1 MSKIIISLKLLE
13 KRSVFIFSAI
23 LFKVIL
29 EYTYINFVN
38 LIFAYA
44 GFNLDV
50 SFVKYLEGWFIY
62 LLFLLYTPHLL
73 RQTSDFIINTLFFSF
88 LSPLLVF
95 YSLSNAVREH
105 LYIVLLGV
113 LIIYLL
119 RKGKKFKLPLVN
131 QGHIYAY
138 LITILGIVIVT
149 SWLIFSGGL
158 NFFNLDLTRV
168 YEFRRDVGLVVN
180 IGITGYLNTWAFKVF
195 GPFLLIIFLHRKKY
209 VFASLVFLL
218 HILWFG
224 ISSHKSVLFF
234 PFVILFV
241 YVWFRNNKGLSIIP
255 ISYILVIFFSYLF
268 FLFFED
274 ILYGSLFIRRTFF
287 TSSFLTFTYYEF
299 FSSEGFIYWSDSIT
313 SRFIHYQY
321 DLNPARLIGD
331 YLGTD
336 DHANNSFLST
346 GYMHAGIPGVIFFSL
361 IFVIIL
367 KIIDSL
373 NYNSKYIW
381 ISVAIIIVP
390 IRAAIISTDL
400 STAILTH
407 GILISIILL
416 TLYRYKLA

>member
-1 MSKIIISLKLLE
+1 MNKIIISLKLLE

-149 SWLIFSGGL
+149 SWLIFQV
-158 NFFNLDLTRV
+158 D
-168 YEFRRDVGLVVN
+168 
-180 IGITGYLNTWAFKVF
+180 
-195 GPFLLIIFLHRKKY
+195 
-209 VFASLVFLL
+209 
-218 HILWFG
+218 
-224 ISSHKSVLFF
+224 
-234 PFVILFV
+234 
-241 YVWFRNNKGLSIIP
+241 
-255 ISYILVIFFSYLF
+255 
-268 FLFFED
+268 
-274 ILYGSLFIRRTFF
+274 
-287 TSSFLTFTYYEF
+287 
-299 FSSEGFIYWSDSIT
+299 
-313 SRFIHYQY
+313 
-321 DLNPARLIGD
+321 
-331 YLGTD
+331 
-336 DHANNSFLST
+336 
-346 GYMHAGIPGVIFFSL
+346 
-361 IFVIIL
+361 
-367 KIIDSL
+367 
-373 NYNSKYIW
+373 
-381 ISVAIIIVP
+381 
-390 IRAAIISTDL
+390 
-400 STAILTH
+400 
-407 GILISIILL
+407 
-416 TLYRYKLA
+416 

>member
-1 MSKIIISLKLLE
+1 MNKIIISLKLLE

-38 LIFAYA
+38 PIFAYA

-62 LLFLLYTPHLL
+62 LLFLSYTPHLL

-119 RKGKKFKLPLVN
+119 RKGKKLKLSLVN

-138 LITILGIVIVT
+138 LICILGIVIVT

-180 IGITGYLNTWAFKVF
+180 IGIMGYLNTWAFKVF

-255 ISYILVIFFSYLF
+255 MSLTLVIFFSYLF

-274 ILYGSLFIRRTFF
+274 ILYGSLFIRRVFF
-287 TSSFLTFTYYEF
+287 VPSFLTFAYYEF
-299 FSSEGFIYWSDSIT
+299 FTSEGFIYWSNSIT
-313 SRFIHYQY
+313 SSFIHYPY
-321 DLNPARLIGD
+321 DLNPAKLIGD
-331 YLGTD
+331 YLGMEA
-336 DHANNSFLST
+336 HANNSFLST

-361 IFVIIL
+361 IFVFIL

-381 ISVAIIIVP
+381 ISVAIMTTP
-390 IRAAIISTDL
+390 IRSLIISADL

-416 TLYRYKLA
+416 TLYRYKFA

>member
-1 MSKIIISLKLLE
+1 MNKIIISLKLLE

-95 YSLSNAVREH
+95 YSLSDALREH
-105 LYIVLLGV
+105 LYFVLFGV

-158 NFFNLDLTRV
+158 NFFNLDLRRV
-168 YEFRRDVGLVVN
+168 YEFRRDVGEVVDV
-180 IGITGYLNTWAFKVF
+180 GIMGYLNTWAFKVF

-274 ILYGSLFIRRTFF
+274 ILYGSLFIRRVFF
-287 TSSFLTFTYYEF
+287 VPSFLTFAYYEF
-299 FSSEGFIYWSDSIT
+299 FSSEGFIYWSNSIT
-313 SRFIHYQY
+313 SSFIHYPY
-321 DLNPARLIGD
+321 DLSPQKLIGN
-331 YLGTD
+331 YLGIEAS
-336 DHANNSFLST
+336 ANNSFLST
-346 GYMHAGIPGVIFFSL
+346 GYMHAGIPGIIFFSL

-367 KIIDSL
+367 RIFDSL
-373 NYNSKYIW
+373 NYNFKYIW
-381 ISVAIIIVP
+381 ISVAMIIIP
-390 IRAAIISTDL
+390 MRSLIISADL

-407 GILISIILL
+407 GILISAILL
-416 TLYRYKLA
+416 TLCRYKFA

>member
-1 MSKIIISLKLLE
+1 MNKIIISLKLLE

-38 LIFAYA
+38 PIFAYA

-62 LLFLLYTPHLL
+62 LLFLSYTPHLL

-95 YSLSNAVREH
+95 YSLSDALREH
-105 LYIVLLGV
+105 LYFVLLGV

-138 LITILGIVIVT
+138 LICILGIIIVT
-149 SWLIFSGGL
+149 SWLVFSGGL
-158 NFFNLDLTRV
+158 NFFNLDLTQV
-168 YEFRRDVGLVVN
+168 YEFRRDVSSVVN
-180 IGITGYLNTWAFKVF
+180 IGIMGYLNTWAFKVF

-224 ISSHKSVLFF
+224 ISSHKAVLFF

-241 YVWFRNNKGLSIIP
+241 YVWFRNNKGLSIFP
-255 ISYILVIFFSYLF
+255 ISLTLVIFFSYLF
-268 FLFFED
+268 FVFFDD
-274 ILYGSLFIRRTFF
+274 IIYGSLFIRRVFF
-287 TSSFLTFTYYEF
+287 VPSFLTFTYYEF
-299 FSSEGFIYWSDSIT
+299 FSSEGFIYWSNSIT
-313 SRFIHYQY
+313 SSFIHYSY

-336 DHANNSFLST
+336 ASANNSFLST
-346 GYMHAGIPGVIFFSL
+346 GYMHAGIPGIIFFSL

-367 KIIDSL
+367 RLFDSL

-381 ISVAIIIVP
+381 ICVAIVTIP
-390 IRAAIISTDL
+390 IRSVITSADL

-407 GILISIILL
+407 GILISLVLL
-416 TLYRYKLA
+416 ALYRYKLA